1 MFVTGY
7 DLKLICRCPDYDVKF
22 IWHHQGKDIVS
33 VVSICAAAVDFLCW
47 SYPTY
52 CASSL
57 GAGQWAVFCI
67 ILTVRGPLVNCVKG
81 AAPQN
86 NFLWAY

>member
-7 DLKLICRCPDYDVKF
+7 DVKLIRRCPDYDVKF
-22 IWHHQGKDIVS
+22 IWHQQEKDILS
-33 VVSICAAAVDFLCW
+33 VASICAAGVDFLCW

-57 GAGQWAVFCI
+57 GAGPLGCI
-67 ILTVRGPLVNCVKG
+67 LYNFNCKGP
-81 AAPQN
+81 
-86 NFLWAY
+86 